1 MKTSINPV
9 KVIHVSLNF
18 GETPPL
24 PVGRLAHDNGKVLF
38 EYSSEFIQ
46 SGLKISPYKLPLK
59 AGTQSF
65 QTHLFEGLPDVFN
78 DSLPDGWGR
87 LLIDRYLRA
96 KGILPDSFTV
106 LDRLAHVG
114 HSGMGALT
122 YAPDY
127 SSSPQSGA
135 INLDELSEQSLQVL
149 SGNSEEVFEQLLK
162 LNGSSAGARPKAMI
176 GVSADKG
183 SIIQGIDN
191 LPEDY
196 EHWIVKFG
204 NSLDGLDSGA
214 IEYVYNLMATKVGIL
229 TPEKHLFEGRGNAGH
244 FAAKRFDRQNKGQRL
259 HVLTACGLLHSDF
272 RAPTLDYE
280 DLIKA
285 TLWLTKDVREAQKIF
300 RYAVFNVLAHNR
312 DDHSKNFSF
321 IMDAK
326 GQWKVSPAY
335 DLTFS
340 SGPRGHQSMLVAG
353 EGENPGVKDL
363 LKLAGHADLSKVES
377 RKVIEEVRNALGDW
391 ETLAGIYGVSKTKTL
406 LIRKNFD
413 KTDV

>member
-1 MKTSINPV
+1 MKTSINQV
-9 KVIHVSLNF
+9 KVLNVSLNF

-24 PVGRLAHDNGKVLF
+24 PVGRLAYDNGKVLF
-38 EYSSEFIQ
+38 EYFPEFIQ
-46 SGLKISPYKLPLK
+46 RGLEISPHKLPLK
-59 AGTQSF
+59 SGTQSF
-65 QTHLFEGLPDVFN
+65 QTHLFEGLPGVFN

-87 LLIDRYLRA
+87 LLLDRSLRA
-96 KGILPDSFTV
+96 KGILPDTFTV
-106 LDRLAHVG
+106 IDRLAHVG
-114 HSGMGALT
+114 HTGMGALT
-122 YAPDY
+122 YAPDF
-127 SSSPQSGA
+127 SSSPQSGV
-135 INLDELSEQSLQVL
+135 INLDELSEQSLEVL
-149 SGNSEEVFEQLLK
+149 SGNSENVFEQLLK

-176 GVSADKG
+176 GVSTDKG

-191 LPEDY
+191 LPKGY

-204 NSLDGLDSGA
+204 NTLDGLDSGA
-214 IEYVYNLMATKVGIL
+214 IEYVYNQMATKAGIL
-229 TPEKHLFEGRGNAGH
+229 TPETHLFEGRGNAGY

-321 IMDAK
+321 IMDTK
-326 GQWKVSPAY
+326 GNWKVSPAY

-353 EGENPGVKDL
+353 EGENPGIKDL
-363 LKLAGHADLSKVES
+363 MKLAGHADLSEKETKQIVKQVQHS
-377 RKVIEEVRNALGDW
+377 LSDW
-391 ETLAGIYGVSKTKTL
+391 SVLANDFGVVPNNIN
-406 LIRKNFD
+406 LISGKIN
-413 KTDV
+413 